1 MIGHEIFL
9 SYCEVVYLCFQ
20 IRMATVHINIV
31 LCIMYRFC
39 KLVYIVFALYSRFV
53 IFAVFILYACMHSQQ
68 PRRVVCDLSFSG
80 HAFTGLDKILALYSG
95 SIVKRKENLKILSHY
110 SFSYYSRPA
119 AFDHKQ
125 INCSYTFRSLSSLIM
140 KY

>member
-9 SYCEVVYLCFQ
+9 SYCQAVYLCFQ
-20 IRMATVHINIV
+20 IRMYTVRINIV

-39 KLVYIVFALYSRFV
+39 KLVSMVFALYSRFV

-95 SIVKRKENLKILSHY
+95 SIVKRKENLKFLSHY